1 MSQLL
6 IEPARRIGCEDLH
19 ALAEVLRGAG
29 QRQRSS
35 IDDILDAGLV
45 NEENYLREL
54 AVTIDGQQ
62 LDGGSGVF

>member
-6 IEPARRIGCEDLH
+6 IELARRIGCEDLH

-29 QRQRSS
+29 QRQGSLM
-35 IDDILDAGLV
+35 DDILDAGLV
-45 NEENYLREL
+45 NEENYEWEL

-62 LDGGSGVF
+62 LDGGSGVL